1 MQNHLHF
8 DSIDSTNA
16 YLKRLAETSA
26 KPLTA
31 FFTITAGKQEHG
43 RGRQQKSWES
53 EEGKNLLMSVL
64 LYPAYSPQKQ
74 FYVCRIVSL
83 AVAEFLVT
91 SIFSRAVSGAELPPK
106 NVFIKYPNDIY
117 IGNKKAAGILLEHSL
132 REDKINY
139 TIAGIGLNVN
149 QAVFPETLPN
159 PTSIFLETNKEI
171 SPFFCMEEIV
181 KNIKEISTYPPAVLE
196 QQYEQFLYK
205 KNEFSL
211 FLIPQKSTLPIE
223 AKIVGV
229 TANGLLHLTDR
240 DNNSFFCGLNEIGY
254 L

>member
-1 MQNHLHF
+1 MAEASAQP
-8 DSIDSTNA
+8 
-16 YLKRLAETSA
+16 LA
-26 KPLTA
+26 A

-74 FYVCRIVSL
+74 FYVCRYVSL
-83 AVAEFLVT
+83 AVAEFLAT
-91 SIFSRAVSGAELPPK
+91 SIPTRHCGLDPQSPK
-106 NVFIKYPNDIY
+106 NVSIKYPNDIY

-139 TIAGIGLNVN
+139 TVAGIGLNVN

-181 KNIKEISTYPPAVLE
+181 KNIKEISTYSPAVLE
-196 QQYEQFLYK
+196 QQYEQYLYK

-211 FLIPQKSTLPIE
+211 FLIPQKSPLPIE
-223 AKIVGV
+223 GKIVGV

-240 DNNSFFCGLNEIGY
+240 GNHSLFCGVDGIKMVVDSK
-254 L
+254 

>member
-1 MQNHLHF
+1 LSFQRVVFYTMQNHLHF
-8 DSIDSTNA
+8 DSINSTNA
-16 YLKRLAETSA
+16 YLKHLVETSDNT
-26 KPLTA
+26 LEA

-53 EEGKNLLMSVL
+53 EEDKNLLMSIL
-64 LYPAYSPQKQ
+64 LYPTYSPQKQ

-83 AVAEFLVT
+83 AVAEFLT
-91 SIFSRAVSGAELPPK
+91 KRIKIE
-106 NVFIKYPNDIY
+106 NVYIKYPNDIY

-132 REDKINY
+132 RENKINY

-149 QAVFPETLPN
+149 QAVFPENLPN
-159 PTSIFLETNKEI
+159 PTSIFLETNSEFP
-171 SPFFCMEEIV
+171 PFFCMEKIV
-181 KNIKEISTYPPAVLE
+181 KNIKEISTYSSAVLE

-205 KNEFSL
+205 KNEFSF
-211 FLIPQKSTLPIE
+211 FLIPQQSAIPIE

-229 TANGLLHLTDR
+229 TANGLLHLTDKE
-240 DNNSFFCGLNEIGY
+240 NHSFFCNLNEIRY